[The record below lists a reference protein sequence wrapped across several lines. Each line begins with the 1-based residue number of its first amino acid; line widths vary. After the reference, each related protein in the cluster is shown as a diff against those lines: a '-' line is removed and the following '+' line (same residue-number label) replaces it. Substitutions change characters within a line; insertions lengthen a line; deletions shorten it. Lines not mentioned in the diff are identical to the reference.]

1 MKTLTD
7 LERRAYADN
16 QPELA
21 ALYARLD
28 DALRLRNDALDAL
41 DMLLSDPANE
51 VYVNHAGETLRR
63 LVRAKDSGL

>member
-16 QPELA
+16 LPELA

-28 DALRLRNDALDAL
+28 DALRMRNDLIDAL
-41 DMLLSDPANE
+41 DMLMTDPENE
-51 VYVNHAGETLRR
+51 VYRNHAIDTTRR
-63 LVRAKDSGL
+63 AVRAKDSGL

>member
-1 MKTLTD
+1 MKTLVD

-28 DALRLRNDALDAL
+28 DALRMRNDLIDAL
-41 DMLLSDPANE
+41 DMLMTDPTNE
-51 VYVNHAGETLRR
+51 VYINHAGETLRR
-63 LVRAKDSGL
+63 AVRVKDSGL